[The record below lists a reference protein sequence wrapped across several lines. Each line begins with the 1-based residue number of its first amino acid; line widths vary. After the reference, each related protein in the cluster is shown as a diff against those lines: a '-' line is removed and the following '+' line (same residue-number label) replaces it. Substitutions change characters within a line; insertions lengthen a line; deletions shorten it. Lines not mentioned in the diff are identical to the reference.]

1 MSLLSHLVFQKKPW
15 YLCALGA
22 LLPSAKHRRWKSSS
36 TREPVL
42 HQCRGIRAVDGKQC
56 NRKIKTPN
64 QDVDQDTLYCFSHRK
79 RPTFDNG
86 LGSERRATASW
97 PELHDCW
104 NLWVPQDISTLHQEK
119 LRREMK
125 KPVSM
130 REQFGYIYIYA
141 LARGPKIQ
149 SSKYAYF
156 KVGRSTDPL
165 KRMYRISQSC
175 KYEPA
180 IIDVMPTLHSG
191 YQCPASHRVERL
203 IHLELD
209 ARFNRAKFQCHEC
222 HTEHREWFRIK
233 RPEICT
239 GVYMGD
245 D

>member
-1 MSLLSHLVFQKKPW
+1 
-15 YLCALGA
+15 
-22 LLPSAKHRRWKSSS
+22 
-36 TREPVL
+36 
-42 HQCRGIRAVDGKQC
+42 
-56 NRKIKTPN
+56 
-64 QDVDQDTLYCFSHRK
+64 
-79 RPTFDNG
+79 
-86 LGSERRATASW
+86 
-97 PELHDCW
+97 
-104 NLWVPQDISTLHQEK
+104 
-119 LRREMK
+119 MK
-125 KPVSM
+125 KPVSK

-180 IIDVMPTLHSG
+180 IIDVMPTLRSG
-191 YQCPASHRVERL
+191 YRCPASHRVERL

-209 ARFNRAKFQCHEC
+209 ARFSRAKFQCHEC

-245 D
+245 DPLFAQLIRPVILRWIQYGVAASPATHSDQES